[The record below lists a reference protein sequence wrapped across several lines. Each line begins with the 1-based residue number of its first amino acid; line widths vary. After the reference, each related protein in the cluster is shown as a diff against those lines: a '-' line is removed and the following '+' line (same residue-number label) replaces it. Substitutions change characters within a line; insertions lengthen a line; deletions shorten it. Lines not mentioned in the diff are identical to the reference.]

1 MKMITSKIKEL
12 AKDIKEIKIQG
23 ASNIEKE
30 SINAIIN
37 YLKENKKEYT
47 DFIEEIYENVKH
59 IVIQRPN
66 EPKLR
71 NSMAYILNWAQ
82 TYNNLD
88 TRKELIE
95 IIEKYYEKTKEGVE
109 IASENASNMFLDG
122 DVILTHC
129 HSSLVEKALIKAH
142 EKGTKLTVF
151 CTETRPRFQGRI
163 TAKKLCDAG
172 LDVTM
177 IVDSD
182 VCDVLKKADHFLT
195 GADVVLADGSV
206 INKVGTH
213 AISIVASHYKVPH
226 TIITTTHICEPL
238 LFNNLKKI
246 VEQRD
251 VKEVWEEKPEN
262 LKIRNPAFDVV
273 PNNLVEKFITEEGI
287 FTPETLYFWIN
298 KANTKN
304 LIKKVF

>member
-1 MKMITSKIKEL
+1 MISQKIKEL

-30 SINAIIN
+30 SINTIIN
-37 YLKENKKEYT
+37 YIKENKKEYA
-47 DFIEEIYENVKH
+47 DFIQELYENIQH
-59 IVIQRPN
+59 IIIQRPN

-71 NSMAYILNWAQ
+71 NSMTYILNWAQ
-82 TYNNLD
+82 NYNNLD
-88 TRKELIE
+88 TRKELIDA
-95 IIEKYYEKTKEGVE
+95 IEKLYEKTKEGIE
-109 IASENASNMFLDG
+109 ISSENASKMLLSG
-122 DVILTHC
+122 DVVLTHC
-129 HSSLVEKALIKAH
+129 HSSLVEKSLIKAH
-142 EKGTKLTVF
+142 ENGTKITVF
-151 CTETRPRFQGRI
+151 CTETRPRYQGRI
-163 TAKKLCDAG
+163 TAKNLCDAG

-182 VCDVLKKADHFLT
+182 VCGVLKKADHFLT

-213 AISIVASHYKVPH
+213 AISIIAGHYKVPH
-226 TIITTTHICEPL
+226 TVITTTHICEPI
-238 LFNNLKKI
+238 LFNNLKRT

-251 VKEVWEEKPEN
+251 IKEVWENKPDN

-273 PNNLVEKFITEEGI
+273 PNNLIEKFITEEGI

-304 LIKKVF
+304 LIKKV